1 MKNLKWTLSAVAVCC
16 ILFLLWALAPRG
28 DYQILHIDASTQPE
42 EQVTL
47 RLICPWAGTD
57 TRADTLRRLLEQY
70 GEEHPQVEIV
80 NESMSGEDFLM
91 KLKTDFASG
100 NEPDVFALWPGS
112 NLRSLI
118 DAGKV
123 ADLTALLDQE
133 EEWKKSFEKN
143 CWYYVTVNDR
153 IYGVPLEQM
162 YQCMFVNTD
171 MFESY
176 GVEIPRDFEG
186 LKAAVTEFREKGV
199 TPIAWHMQSEGSYL
213 YQSVIASLGGRI
225 DTEMPFVGGQV
236 QDCYIRAADYLKE
249 LYDLGA
255 FPSNLFQI
263 SEQECNELFFNKQAA
278 MIVQR
283 SPFIGEVN
291 RMQSAIDREA
301 YAISGGQDV
310 KLTVDMIPFPA
321 IEGGKGDP
329 TALIYGLGSGT
340 FFISQAA
347 WDDLP
352 RRQASIDLLKFLTSE
367 PSATAFAENNHML
380 SAVKITPP
388 NVYYSGLMKRGRLL
402 IGDTKEV
409 IQPPDSLIDKS
420 VWDGIIVEQLPYV
433 LEGHRTSREVWD
445 EVVEWY
451 RSELGAA
458 EVR

>member
-1 MKNLKWTLSAVAVCC
+1 MGIVFDISRFCMHDGPGIRTTVFLKGCPLRCRWCHNPESWETAPQLIYHAEKCVGCGACAMLCPNGCHTMQDGRHSLS
-16 ILFLLWALAPRG
+16 R
-28 DYQILHIDASTQPE
+28 
-42 EQVTL
+42 
-47 RLICPWAGTD
+47 
-57 TRADTLRRLLEQY
+57 TRCMAC
-70 GEEHPQVEIV
+70 
-80 NESMSGEDFLM
+80 
-91 KLKTDFASG
+91 
-100 NEPDVFALWPGS
+100 
-112 NLRSLI
+112 
-118 DAGKV
+118 GK
-123 ADLTALLDQE
+123 
-133 EEWKKSFEKN
+133 
-143 CWYYVTVNDR
+143 
-153 IYGVPLEQM
+153 
-162 YQCMFVNTD
+162 CMFVNTD

-352 RRQASIDLLKFLTSE
+352 QRQASIDLLKFLTSE